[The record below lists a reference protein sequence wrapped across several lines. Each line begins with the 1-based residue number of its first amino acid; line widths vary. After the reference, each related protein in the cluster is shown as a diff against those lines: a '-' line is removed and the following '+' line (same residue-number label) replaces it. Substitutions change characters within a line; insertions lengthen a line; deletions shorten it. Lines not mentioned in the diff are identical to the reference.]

1 MVLQNSFVSRNMTA
15 VQRIPLGAK
24 TWEIF
29 KVTTKIREHV
39 DAQFDKL
46 TGLTIESVYVKD
58 DFVLILLSDDKFT
71 TIEATCDD
79 DEAYINTY
87 DQHSDLWLT
96 YKGFTVEFLRGN
108 RLISEKTV
116 ERIENDRKD
125 RESRKL
131 KEEREAY
138 EKLKAKFK
146 NA

>member
-1 MVLQNSFVSRNMTA
+1 MTA
-15 VQRIPLGAK
+15 
-24 TWEIF
+24 
-29 KVTTKIREHV
+29 KIREHV

-46 TGLTIESVYVKD
+46 TGLTIESVQVKD

-71 TIEATCDD
+71 TIEATCDH

-96 YKGFTVEFLRGN
+96 YKGFTVEFLRDN

-125 RESRKL
+125 REARKL

-138 EKLKAKFK
+138 EKLKAKFES
-146 NA
+146 A